1 MKVDHERGSLQ
12 RVRQS
17 AGYWT
22 ELAIAEFTE
31 GLRRV
36 MGNMKQKDLADAMGV
51 TEAYVSTVLRG
62 DENFTIQQMNKIA
75 HHLDAAV
82 HIHVAK
88 RDQIVRW
95 LENSEPRSRTDTT
108 HRFQP
113 QESLT
118 LFESG
123 DAAFGSDVGSD
134 PTTTVIATNG

>member
-1 MKVDHERGSLQ
+1 MKTNHERGSLQ
-12 RVRQS
+12 RLRQS

-36 MGNMKQKDLADAMGV
+36 MGDMKQKDLAEAMGV

-95 LENSEPRSRTDTT
+95 LENSEPRNRTDTT

-113 QESLT
+113 QESRT
-118 LFESG
+118 LFTNG
-123 DAAFGSDVGSD
+123 NPGFGSDVESD
-134 PTTTVIATNG
+134 ATTTVIAGNG